1 MLQKENTTF
10 KVGDMVK
17 ITLPKY
23 QTYVKMSHGLQRDIT
38 ELRPYDG
45 LFAEI
50 TDISDTTDTATLYV
64 YGNYNCTLPFIPFQL
79 LSKSCF
85 SFGDSVYDNENQKY
99 IVISVHPDFVYA
111 YKYLSPFTRVMLKNT
126 EINKNPRFFEYVYQV
141 DTNGETVY
149 LYDNSKLPSQS
160 DQIYA
165 SSSTSQTYSIT
176 TDKMTFVTAVDPS
189 TQAKGTAKVKKGD
202 KFDMR
207 IGLEIALAR
216 MHKVN
221 LDKQIARYL

>member
-38 ELRPYDG
+38 DIRQYDG

-50 TDISDTTDTATLYV
+50 RDISSATDTATLYV
-64 YGNYNCTLPFIPFQL
+64 YGKYNHTLSFIPFQL
-79 LSKSCF
+79 LSKSCLAV
-85 SFGDSVYDNENQKY
+85 GDTVYDNANQKY
-99 IVISVHPDFVYA
+99 TVSSVHPDFVYA
-111 YKYLSPFTRVMLKNT
+111 YKSLSPLRRVKLNNT
-126 EINKNPRFFEYVYQV
+126 EISKTPRIFEYVYQI
-141 DTNGETVY
+141 DTNGESVS
-149 LYDNSKLPSQS
+149 LYSKNKIDTLVT
-160 DQIYA
+160 IYA
-165 SSSTSQTYSIT
+165 TSSATTHKYTIT
-176 TDKMTFVTAVDPS
+176 TDKMAFVTAVDPS

-202 KFDMR
+202 KFDME

-216 MHKVN
+216 MYKVN

>member
-1 MLQKENTTF
+1 MNEKEIIRYIHTSDN
-10 KVGDMVK
+10 KAK
-17 ITLPKY
+17 
-23 QTYVKMSHGLQRDIT
+23 DIM
-38 ELRPYDG
+38 
-45 LFAEI
+45 
-50 TDISDTTDTATLYV
+50 
-64 YGNYNCTLPFIPFQL
+64 
-79 LSKSCF
+79 K
-85 SFGDSVYDNENQKY
+85 
-99 IVISVHPDFVYA
+99 
-111 YKYLSPFTRVMLKNT
+111 
-126 EINKNPRFFEYVYQV
+126 
-141 DTNGETVY
+141 Y
-149 LYDNSKLPSQS
+149 LYDNSTLRNQS